1 MNSESQHIESV
12 KKTLCADFNEK
23 RVKEIKRKKKSAKR
37 TIQKQEIMILYK

>member
-12 KKTLCADFNEK
+12 KKTLGADFNEK